1 MKLLRRYRVKV
12 LQFLNLFIYFDN
24 YSISYYFSRFGNNLQ
39 QIAIGILYSQKLN
52 ANFYVKNHIR
62 VQNFSVINKPL
73 LSYFSLF
80 KQHYRFFYFQGQKDL
95 PTQILSEDYIIK
107 HIEKTFKSYIL
118 PNIDF
123 IKDINVPHDTLV
135 IHIRSGD
142 IFDIPISS
150 YYQNPI
156 NYYENLIKNYKNVI
170 LVTSEEQNNPVIK
183 VLLKNNKV
191 KLQTS
196 SLENDF
202 NLLANAR
209 NLATSGVGTFPI
221 AAALLSTK
229 LKNFYY
235 TNLFSEEHLN
245 PKMLFNNQ
253 VIHHLY
259 TVEDNYKDK
268 YLVAKD
274 LKSLILDEN
283 INIYK
288 N

>member
-1 MKLLRRYRVKV
+1 V
-12 LQFLNLFIYFDN
+12 
-24 YSISYYFSRFGNNLQ
+24 
-39 QIAIGILYSQKLN
+39 
-52 ANFYVKNHIR
+52 
-62 VQNFSVINKPL
+62 
-73 LSYFSLF
+73 
-80 KQHYRFFYFQGQKDL
+80 
-95 PTQILSEDYIIK
+95 
-107 HIEKTFKSYIL
+107 
-118 PNIDF
+118 
-123 IKDINVPHDTLV
+123 
-135 IHIRSGD
+135 
-142 IFDIPISS
+142 
-150 YYQNPI
+150 
-156 NYYENLIKNYKNVI
+156 
-170 LVTSEEQNNPVIK
+170 VTSEEQNNPVIK
-183 VLLKNNKV
+183 VLLRNSKV

-245 PKMLFNNQ
+245 PKMLINNQ

-259 TVEDNYKDK
+259 TVDDNYKDK
-268 YLVAKD
+268 YLVTED